1 MAKAWYILHT
11 YSGHENKVKSQIET
25 KIKNLME
32 HDRELAEMFGEIKIP
47 TEDDPYRSK
56 DGKLKVRQRKKLPG
70 YVLIN
75 LDLDERTWS
84 LVKSTPGVTSF
95 IGSRDSRSNKE
106 VPKPLSEAEVYDL
119 LNEGPRAAGVEGSA
133 PSKRSAPEI
142 RFTVGEHV
150 KVIDGPFNNFSGVV
164 EEVFPEKGRVR
175 VKVEIFGRG
184 TPVELDYLQVG
195 RL

>member
-11 YSGHENKVKSQIET
+11 YSGHENKVKSAIET

-32 HDRELAEMFGEIKIP
+32 HDRELAEKFGEIKIP
-47 TEDDPYRSK
+47 TEDDPYRTK
-56 DGKLKVRQRKKLPG
+56 DGKLKIRQRKKLPG

-75 LDLDERTWS
+75 VDLDDRTWS

-95 IGSRDSRSNKE
+95 IGSHDSKTNKE
-106 VPKPLSEAEVYDL
+106 IPKPLSEAEVYDL
-119 LNEGPRAAGVEGSA
+119 LNEGPRVTGEVS
-133 PSKRSAPEI
+133 PSKRAAPEM
-142 RFTVGEHV
+142 RFNVGEHV

-184 TPVELDYLQVG
+184 TPVELDYLQVV